1 MNINRALLSTI
12 RLNRQKM
19 KSKMI
24 KYLMSGKKFARLIIV
39 FWAILLF
46 ANTVSAEQI
55 PALVENHGSVE
66 ASAPEKSLPGYQ
78 QTMQKAVDMI
88 QLFLEALSRDTSL
101 AISIPRIGILNSSG
115 VNIRQ
120 GPGFNEKIVGR
131 ILEKGTVVKVIG
143 GEGDWVNVSF
153 QDCMGWI
160 NNKYLYVEWYANIEQ
175 QKYSLLKKAYERL
188 EDIRLEE
195 QKQMA
200 IDFIRKTRW
209 GPDNKNYFWIND
221 LEGKMILE
229 PLYPHIEG
237 NNCIIFKDLNNK
249 EIFVEFIKTSREKG
263 QGFVDHHGLGY
274 DDNKSNP
281 RVSFVRLFETWGWV
295 VGTSIDLDDIED
307 YKEPEKV
314 KLYFILPSIDE
325 EPPIDDEG
333 PASPP

>member
-1 MNINRALLSTI
+1 
-12 RLNRQKM
+12 
-19 KSKMI
+19 MI
-24 KYLMSGKKFARLIIV
+24 KYLMGGKKFVRLIIS

-46 ANTVSAEQI
+46 AATVSAEQTPS
-55 PALVENHGSVE
+55 PAESRGTVE
-66 ASAPEKSLPGYQ
+66 ASASQKPLPGYQ
-78 QTMQKAVDMI
+78 QTLQKAVDMV
-88 QLFLEALSRDTSL
+88 QLFLEAISSDTSL
-101 AISIPRIGILNSSG
+101 AISIPRIGIMNSPG

-120 GPGFNEKIVGR
+120 GPGLNEKIVGR
-131 ILEKGTVVKVIG
+131 ILEKGTIVKVIG
-143 GEGDWVNVSF
+143 REGEWINVSF

-160 NNKYLYVEWYANIEQ
+160 YSKYLYVEWYSNIEQ
-175 QKYSLLKKAYERL
+175 QKYSLFEKADERL

-209 GPDNKNYFWIND
+209 GHDNKNYFWIND

-237 NNCIIFKDLNNK
+237 KNCIIFKDLNNK

-281 RVSFVRLFETWGWV
+281 RVSFVRLFDPWGWV

-314 KLYFILPSIDE
+314 KLYFILPPIDE

-333 PASPP
+333 PASPA